1 MPPATRP
8 KVSVDDIE
16 IRYANWIKLIIDLIK
31 PKNLV
36 FIGGRGTAK
45 STDIIAERSIDI
57 CYDMPRSPLAF
68 VADTYV
74 NLMTNIVPAVLIGWE
89 RKKWFEYDASKNFGH
104 YVVDSKPP
112 DSFAKPFIKTFDY
125 KHTITTFL
133 GNKFFLIS
141 LDRSSISA
149 GISVVHHFIDECKY
163 AREDRVSKLF
173 PTLRGD
179 AKLYGDSNYY
189 MGQTFCTDMPN
200 PTIGEHDWVM
210 RLEKNMNK
218 EQIVKI
224 IQTALIVNQLNVDLI
239 NANHD
244 NKSNS
249 EIENINN
256 NLHKWSQRLNKIR
269 QGSTFFYI
277 VSSFANADVL
287 TLNYFKNLFETL
299 DFEEFKS
306 SVLSIKA
313 KLEKG
318 ARFYGNLKPSHFY
331 EDSYN
336 YQYYD
341 QFGLLDNIKQNSLG
355 LKYIQ
360 HDQIIEAGYD
370 AGNMMSL
377 VIGQEQGNV
386 YRVLKNFYTLT
397 PEWIKELA
405 NKFLEFFSQHK
416 RKTLHLYYDRSA
428 NAYSK
433 SKQDFA
439 SKLKEAIEF
448 DANNKHTGW
457 NVVLMSIGQGN
468 ITHSQEF
475 DFMNE
480 LMSGRNT
487 HLPKLLIDM
496 HECREL
502 KCSIE
507 LAPIIKDSRGNLKK
521 DKSSEKLSSDR
532 LPTESTNFSDAF
544 KYLMCRR
551 KYLKVVKSS
560 RSISTFSDVKIR
572 G

>member
-1 MPPATRP
+1 MSNLRKIKT
-8 KVSVDDIE
+8 DDQDIE
-16 IRYANWIKLIIDLIK
+16 IRYANWIKIIIDLIK

-57 CYDMPRSPLAF
+57 CYDMPRAPFAF

-74 NLMTNIVPAVLIGWE
+74 NLMTNIVPAILLGWE
-89 RKKWFEYDASKNFGH
+89 RKKWFEYDADKNFGH
-104 YVVDSKPP
+104 YVVDSQPP
-112 DSFAKPFIKTFDY
+112 DGWPKPYIKTFDY
-125 KHTITTFL
+125 KHTISTYL

-141 LDRSSISA
+141 LDRASISA
-149 GISVVHHFIDECKY
+149 GISVVHHFIDECKF

-179 AKLYGDSNYY
+179 ALLYGNSSYF

-200 PTIGEHDWVM
+200 PNAGEHDWIL

-224 IQTALIVNQLNVDLI
+224 VQTALVVNELNVELF
-239 NANHD
+239 NARKEKRD
-244 NKSNS
+244 PS
-249 EIENINN
+249 EIANIQK
-256 NLHKWSQRLNKIR
+256 NLEKWTIRLKKIR

-287 TLNYFKNLFETL
+287 TINYFKNLFETL
-299 DFEEFKS
+299 EFEEFKS

-313 KLEKG
+313 TLEKG
-318 ARFYGNLKPSHFY
+318 LRFYGNLKPSHFY

-336 YQYYD
+336 YAYYD

-355 LKYIQ
+355 LKYIR
-360 HDQIIEAGYD
+360 HDQILEGGFD

-377 VIGQEQGNV
+377 TIGQEQGST
-386 YRVLKNFYTLT
+386 YRVLKFMYTIT
-397 PEWIKELA
+397 PEWIRELA
-405 NKFLEFFSQHK
+405 DKFISFFSNHK

-433 SKQDFA
+433 AKQDFA
-439 SKLKEAIEF
+439 TKLKQSIER
-448 DANNKHTGW
+448 DASNTPTGW
-457 NVVLMSIGQGN
+457 NVVLMSVGQAN
-468 ITHSQEF
+468 ITHSEEF
-475 DFMNE
+475 DLMND
-480 LMSGRNT
+480 LMSGRNKY
-487 HLPKLLIDM
+487 LPQLQIDI

-502 KCSIE
+502 KSSLE
-507 LAPIIKDSRGNLKK
+507 LAPVIKDGRGNIKK
-521 DKSSEKLSSDR
+521 DKSSEKLAAHR
-532 LPTESTNFSDAF
+532 LPMESTNPSDSF
-544 KYLMCRR
+544 KYLMCRK
-551 KYLKVVKSS
+551 KYLKVVKHKHGVT
-560 RSISTFSDVKIR
+560 ITGDAQVR